1 MAQAASEPTNPTPR
15 AEFEIARVY
24 DFADPVTGPGF
35 EPDHPVIEDPDER
48 DRLLDYLE
56 AGSMVLSTTA
66 RQDDILD
73 PAAGAAI
80 PASFRTDGTWIWT
93 DAVAYYLS
101 IHGIAPGARLLA
113 HIDAQYELGED
124 VPDTDHETA
133 IRAAE
138 FLLHP
143 PAEQARTA
151 VWFPADHPAG
161 QPEEH
166 PCRPA

>member
-1 MAQAASEPTNPTPR
+1 MTQPLSEGATPAPP

-35 EPDHPVIEDPDER
+35 APDHPVIEDPDER

-56 AGSMVLSTTA
+56 TGDMVLSTTA

-73 PAAGAAI
+73 PAAGAAV

-101 IHGIAPGARLLA
+101 THGMAPDARLLE
-113 HIDAQYELGED
+113 HIDAQRELGWD
-124 VPDTDHETA
+124 VPDADHETA
-133 IRAAE
+133 IRAAD

-151 VWFPADHPAG
+151 VWFPAD
-161 QPEEH
+161 QPEDQPEDDD
-166 PCRPA
+166 